1 MINSIE
7 YQANEHMKKAFELTE
22 DLDNPFKVG
31 TEEYYHF
38 AKEHIELKD
47 ELNKVKDK
55 LMIFI
60 HLQTKKAI
68 EQGCCEA
75 DAQHDFEQEL
85 I

>member
-1 MINSIE
+1 MINSVE

-31 TEEYYHF
+31 TEEYYRF

-60 HLQTKKAI
+60 HMQTREAI
-68 EQGCCEA
+68 FWNVCEA
-75 DAQHDFEQEL
+75 DAQHDFEKEL